1 MISIYKSNS
10 ISASFGRFLEGD
22 EFGLVTIPKSEFPTG
37 LTQTKAK
44 TLSGV
49 GRVARFGRVQVRM
62 PG

>member
-1 MISIYKSNS
+1 M
-10 ISASFGRFLEGD
+10 
-22 EFGLVTIPKSEFPTG
+22 IPKFEFPDG

-49 GRVARFGRVQVRM
+49 GRVAGLDRVQVGK